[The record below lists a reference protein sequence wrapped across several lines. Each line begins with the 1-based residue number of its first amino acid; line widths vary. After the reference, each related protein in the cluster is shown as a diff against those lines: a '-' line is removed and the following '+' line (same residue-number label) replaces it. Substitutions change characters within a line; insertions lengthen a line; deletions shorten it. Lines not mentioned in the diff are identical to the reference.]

1 MYCNFITCNKLKI
14 IEENVIEDGSVIKIK
29 FSWTENSVYDEPI
42 KFMVFCW
49 LRYSYLN
56 DLKVQII
63 DNEIMNA
70 EFGSSESFRS
80 YVW

>member
-14 IEENVIEDGSVIKIK
+14 NEENVIEDGSGIKIK
-29 FSWTENSVYDEPI
+29 FPWTENNVYDEPI

-56 DLKVQII
+56 DLKAQII